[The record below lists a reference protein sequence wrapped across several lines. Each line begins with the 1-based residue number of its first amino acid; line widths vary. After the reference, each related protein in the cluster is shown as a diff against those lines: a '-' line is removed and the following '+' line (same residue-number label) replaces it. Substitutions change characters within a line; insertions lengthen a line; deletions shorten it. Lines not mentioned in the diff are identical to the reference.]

1 MKRRQMLKTAAAIPM
16 LSGEE
21 WLRLTTALAEDG
33 ASSETFSR
41 VRPVDAQWPSVDSWE
56 KLNRLV
62 EGQLIKVESPLR
74 ACREAPGS
82 TSCKEV
88 FKALRNPYYIGDHP
102 ALTQTSGWV
111 DGWTSQPSVYAVA
124 ARKTGDVVAAVN
136 FARENK
142 LRLVVKGGGHSY
154 QGTSCAAD
162 SLLIWTRA
170 MNAISLDESFVGQGC
185 EGAQM
190 PQPAVSIGAG
200 AIWRAAY
207 DAVTTRAGRYV
218 QGGGCT
224 TVGVAG
230 LIQSGG
236 FGSFSKR
243 YGLAAAG
250 LLEAEVVTAD
260 GVVRVANA
268 CTNPDLFWGL
278 KGGGGGSLGV
288 VTRVTLRTR
297 ELPQFF
303 GAVFGK
309 ITATSEAAFRELI
322 SRTLSLYSDHLLN
335 SHWGEQ
341 ILFGPGNKLEIALV
355 FQGLNQREAENV
367 WRPFREWLKASKR
380 DFKIETPI
388 KIVSGPARF
397 LWNPVVLKTF
407 SPDAVVMDDRPNAP
421 AGNFYWAGDRGQVGQ
436 VLYAYRSAWLP
447 VSLLREKDRVR
458 LVDALFKSTRHWP
471 MSLHFNKGLAGAPA
485 EEIAA
490 ARDTAI
496 NPRVLDAF
504 ALAICAGGG
513 PPAFPGIKGH
523 EPDQTTASRVARAVA
538 SSMDELLKVIEDA
551 GSYVS
556 ESDFFEPKWGHS
568 FWGTNYSRL
577 AAVKRKYDP
586 EGLFFVHHGIGSEA
600 WSPDGFTRLKAGER
614 PLKP

>member
-1 MKRRQMLKTAAAIPM
+1 MKRRQMLKAAAAIPM
-16 LSGEE
+16 FSGEE
-21 WLRLTTALAEDG
+21 WLRLTEAWAEDV
-33 ASSETFSR
+33 ASNQTASR
-41 VRPVDAQWPSVDSWE
+41 VRPGDVQWPSMESWE
-56 KLNRLV
+56 RLNRLV
-62 EGQLIKVESPLR
+62 EGRLIKIESPLR
-74 ACREAPGS
+74 VCREAPGS
-82 TSCKEV
+82 TSSKEV

-111 DGWTSQPSVYAVA
+111 DGWTSQPSVYAVCA
-124 ARKTGDVVAAVN
+124 KKTSDIVAAVN

-162 SLLIWTRA
+162 SLLIWTRG
-170 MNAISLDESFVGQGC
+170 MNAISLQESFVGQGC
-185 EGAQM
+185 EGTQPPM
-190 PQPAVSIGAG
+190 PAVSIGAG

-207 DAVTTRAGRYV
+207 DAVTSHAGRYV

-260 GVVRVANA
+260 GVVRIANA

-288 VTRVTLRTR
+288 ITRVTLRTR

-309 ITATSEAAFRELI
+309 IAAGSDASFRELI
-322 SRTLSLYSDHLLN
+322 SRAMSLYSDQLFN
-335 SHWGEQ
+335 PHWGEQ
-341 ILFGPGNKLEIALV
+341 MRLGRGNRLEIAML
-355 FQGLNQREAENV
+355 FQGLNQREAEKV
-367 WRPFREWLKASKR
+367 WMPFRQWLESSKR
-380 DFKIETPI
+380 DFTIENPL
-388 KIVSGPARF
+388 KVVAGPARF
-397 LWNPVVLKTF
+397 FWNPAILKTF
-407 SPDAVVMDDRPNAP
+407 ARDSVVMDDRPNAP
-421 AGNFYWAGDRGQVGQ
+421 ASNFFWAGDRDQVGQ

-447 VSLLREKDRVR
+447 ASLLREKDRLR
-458 LVDALFKSTRHWP
+458 LVDALFKSTRHWA

-490 ARDTAI
+490 AKDTAM
-496 NPRVLDAF
+496 NPAVLDAF

-513 PPAFPGIKGH
+513 PPAFPGIKGY
-523 EPDQTTASRVARAVA
+523 EPDQTTAHRVARAVA
-538 SSMDELLKVIEDA
+538 RSMDELLTLIDGR

-556 ESDFFEPKWGHS
+556 ESDFFEPKWQQS
-568 FWGTNYSRL
+568 FWGTNYPRL
-577 AAVKRKYDP
+577 AAVKKKYDRD
-586 EGLFFVHHGIGSEA
+586 GLFFAHHGVGSET
-600 WSPDGFTRLKAGER
+600 WSPDGFSRLNSRQSPEK
-614 PLKP
+614 